1 MHVIVIHPMRCV
13 LPLLWLIPGAL
24 AAAERP
30 RVLMLFS
37 NDRLLPA
44 NQQLEEG
51 VRRAFADGGV
61 DLFGEFLDAVRF
73 PGAAH
78 GEAMEKFLAAR
89 HRDKPLAACICVGPQ
104 ALEFFS
110 SRRDSLFQGV
120 PVILAAFTP
129 AQLDGLPGLE
139 EVTGRPMEWSIRPL
153 LDHLPD
159 LRPQIRR
166 VLVVTG
172 ASEFDALRQQ
182 EARAQVV
189 PYHDRYRFEFSH
201 GEDLEVLKRRL
212 AGLGEDALVFY
223 VCYFK
228 TPDGRTLVPQDVAR
242 ELAAASSV
250 PVACVYDTYLGTGV
264 LGGPVVPFEEEGRVI
279 GGIARQVVE
288 SGTVPAGGLLPPGE
302 SRLVLDERVL
312 KRFGWKMN
320 RIPPGT
326 EIRYHE
332 DSLWEKHRAGVIG
345 AGGVVA
351 LQSALIAGLLAARS
365 RQRAAERERSLS
377 ESRFSKVFRGSPVP
391 ISIFRQQDGR
401 IVDVNPAWEET
412 MGVPREKAVGSSHD
426 ALGFVFDGMSG
437 REFGDYLASGKAL
450 RDFEQEVELP
460 DGKRRLISVSTELL
474 DLHGEPCYVSMAQ
487 DVTDRHQADE
497 ARRMMSRAARLGVL
511 GELTA
516 SIAHEVNQPLGAILS
531 NAEAAS
537 MLMESDHPPLDEIRE
552 ILADIRR
559 DDLRA
564 SEVICQ
570 VRSLVARGEPE
581 MVPLSPADLAAS
593 ALRLVGQDCKRRGIS
608 ITCETADSTPRVC
621 GEKVQLEQVL
631 LNLLLNAME
640 AVGDLEPGRRVIRVC
655 VGPAAD
661 GKVDFLVSDTGPGIP
676 EGLETRIFENFFSTK
691 AGGMGLGLALSRSI
705 AEAHGGRLEVEND
718 QAAGGARFH
727 FILPAIP

>member
-1 MHVIVIHPMRCV
+1 MRRI
-13 LPLLWLIPGAL
+13 LSLLWLIPGVL
-24 AAAERP
+24 AADERP

-44 NQQLEEG
+44 NQQLEAG
-51 VRRAFADGGV
+51 VRRAFEDGKV
-61 DLFGEFLDAVRF
+61 DFFGEFLDAVRF
-73 PGAAH
+73 PGAVH
-78 GEAMEKFLAAR
+78 GEAMERFLAAR
-89 HRDKPLAACICVGPQ
+89 HRNQPLAACICVGPQ

-129 AQLDGLPGLE
+129 AQLAGLPGLE
-139 EVTGRPMEWSIRPL
+139 DVTGRPMEWSIRPL
-153 LDHLPD
+153 LDRLPD

-166 VLVVTG
+166 LLVVTG
-172 ASEFDALRQQ
+172 ASDFDALRQQ
-182 EARAQVV
+182 EAKAQVA
-189 PYHDRYRFEFSH
+189 PYQDRYRFEFSH
-201 GEDLEVLKRRL
+201 GEDLDALKRRL
-212 AGLGEDALVFY
+212 AGLGEDTLVFY

-228 TPDGRTLVPQDVAR
+228 TPDGRTLVPQEVAR
-242 ELAAASSV
+242 ELAEASSV
-250 PVACVYDTYLGTGV
+250 PVACVYDSYLGTGV

-288 SGTVPAGGLLPPGE
+288 SGTVPAGGLLPAGE
-302 SRLVLDERVL
+302 PRLVLDERVL
-312 KRFGWKMN
+312 KRFGWKLK

-332 DSLWEKHRAGVIG
+332 DSLWEKHRVGVVS
-345 AGGVVA
+345 AGGVVV

-365 RQRAAERERSLS
+365 RQRAAERERLLS

-391 ISIFRQQDGR
+391 ISIFRQKDGR

-412 MGVPREKAVGSSHD
+412 MGVSREKAVGSNHKI
-426 ALGFVFDGMSG
+426 LGFIFEGGTG
-437 REFGDYLASGKAL
+437 RDFGDYLASGKAL
-450 RDFEQEVELP
+450 RDFEQEVRLP
-460 DGKRRLISVSTELL
+460 GGTHRRISVSTELL

-497 ARRMMSRAARLGVL
+497 ARQMVFRTARLGVL

-537 MLMESDHPPLDEIRE
+537 MLMESDQPPLDEIRE

-564 SEVICQ
+564 SEVIRQ

-581 MVPLSPADLAAS
+581 MVPLAPGDLATS
-593 ALRLVGQDCKRRGIS
+593 VLRLVGQDCKRRGIS
-608 ITCETADSTPRVC
+608 ISCETADATPRIC

-631 LNLLLNAME
+631 LNLLLNAIE
-640 AVGDLEPGRRVIRVC
+640 AVNNQEPGRRAIRLN

-661 GKVDFLVSDTGPGIP
+661 GKVDFLVADTGPGIP
-676 EGLETRIFENFFSTK
+676 EGLEKRIFENFFSTK
-691 AGGMGLGLALSRSI
+691 SGGMGLGLALSHSI
-705 AEAHGGRLEVEND
+705 AEAHGGRLEVED
-718 QAAGGARFH
+718 GPAAGGARFH
-727 FILPAIP
+727 LILPAIP